1 MGPFLF
7 FMRLGVYCFG
17 DRFMWKITDKPL
29 DYYIRGVHQDIF
41 INFLNVHDEEDF
53 IVDENVMKPLL
64 VKFNSLSEL
73 KPLFEAIC
81 GLPFIVFLFD
91 NEFDSTKSFTASEA
105 FNPYEYRVKVS
116 EWRLKQAKK
125 FSGDKGVMLRV
136 SVPKDLCNQSFF
148 NLFKSFLDQAS
159 PGERVR
165 VALSLSLGGKLV
177 EADMDIPS
185 IDKDSLKEFFS
196 GCVVEESVL

>member
-1 MGPFLF
+1 
-7 FMRLGVYCFG
+7 
-17 DRFMWKITDKPL
+17 MWEKTDKPL

-64 VKFNSLSEL
+64 MKFNSISEL
-73 KPLFEAIC
+73 KPLFEAVC

-105 FNPYEYRVKVS
+105 FNPYEYKVKVS

-125 FSGDKGVMLRV
+125 FVGDEGILLKV
-136 SVPKDLCNQSFF
+136 SVPQELCNQSFF
-148 NLFKSFLDQAS
+148 NSFKSFLHLAS
-159 PGERVR
+159 PGIRVR
-165 VALSLSLGGKLV
+165 VVLSLALGGKTV

-185 IDKDSLKEFFS
+185 INKDSLKEFFS
-196 GCVVEESVL
+196 GCVVEEFVL